1 MPHPSDGV
9 PSGFTA
15 YEPERFF
22 YQAVGPIYIRRQDR
36 TVNCGIRVAERHV
49 NIAGICHGGML
60 FSLMDIQMGFGA
72 NLETGTPGF
81 LATVN
86 MTVDFMAAVDLG
98 QWVEASSSVVK
109 QTRSLV
115 FTEGR
120 LTADGEVVLRANAV
134 LKVPRRLAEV
144 VVDGMLEQTEGKPG
158 A

>member
-1 MPHPSDGV
+1 MTVQNDGV
-9 PSGFTA
+9 PPEFVA

-22 YQAVGPIYIRRQDR
+22 YQAVGPIYIRRR
-36 TVNCGIRVAERHV
+36 EREVACAFRVAERHV

-86 MTVDFMAAVDLG
+86 MTVDFMAAVEIG
-98 QWVEASSSVVK
+98 QWVEASSRVVK

-120 LTADGEVVLRANAV
+120 LHADGEVVLRANAV
-134 LKVPRRLAEV
+134 LKVPRRLAGV
-144 VVDGMLEQTEGKPG
+144 DVDGMLEQS
-158 A
+158 